1 MAKIDFERL
10 SFAVVDDNV
19 HMRRLVRTLLYS
31 FGSREIYEAEDG
43 ASGLEVVE
51 MYSPD
56 ILITDWAMPIFDG
69 LEFIQLIRNPD
80 ACKNA
85 YIPIIMLTGHADRRR
100 VLQARDSGVTEFLCK
115 PVSATA
121 LLQRIQSIVLNPRP
135 FVRNGSYFGPEVRQP
150 LAAGTK
156 SKMQLARGDAEEGG
170 AKAAKAQTAAPAETA
185 SVSKEA
191 AATAGEEVDDQSA
204 VFEV

>member
-1 MAKIDFERL
+1 MAKIDFDRL

-19 HMRRLVRTLLYS
+19 HMRRLIRTLLYS

-43 ASGLEVVE
+43 ASGLEIVE

-69 LEFIQLIRNPD
+69 LEFVQLIRNPD

-121 LLQRIQSIVLNPRP
+121 LYQRIKSIILNPRP
-135 FVRNGSYFGPEVRQP
+135 FVRNGSYFGPEIRQP
-150 LAAGTK
+150 LNNAPGTK
-156 SKMQLARGDAEEGG
+156 SRLQLARE
-170 AKAAKAQTAAPAETA
+170 KAAAHKVEKKK
-185 SVSKEA
+185 SGGS
-191 AATAGEEVDDQSA
+191 AGEPAADEADAAEGHESA
-204 VFEV
+204 VVEI

>member
-10 SFAVVDDNV
+10 NFAVVDDNV
-19 HMRRLVRTLLYS
+19 HMRRLVRTLIYS

-85 YIPIIMLTGHADRRR
+85 HIPIIMLTGHADRDR
-100 VLQARDSGVTEFLCK
+100 VIQARDSGVTEFLCK

-135 FVRNGSYFGPEVRQP
+135 FVRNGRYFGPEIRQP

-156 SKMQLARGDAEEGG
+156 SRMQLARGEVDESA
-170 AKAAKAQTAAPAETA
+170 ARAAAKENP
-185 SVSKEA
+185 VPDGKEA
-191 AATAGEEVDDQSA
+191 GGTEEQDA

>member
-1 MAKIDFERL
+1 MAKIDFSRL

-19 HMRRLVRTLLYS
+19 HMRRLIRTLLYS
-31 FGSREIYEAEDG
+31 FGAREIYEAEDG

-51 MYSPD
+51 LYSPD

-69 LEFIQLIRNPD
+69 LEFVQLIRNPD

-121 LLQRIQSIVLNPRP
+121 LYERIKSIILNPRP
-135 FVRNGSYFGPEVRQP
+135 FVRSGGYFGPEIRQP
-150 LAAGTK
+150 LNNAPGTK
-156 SKMQLARGDAEEGG
+156 SRLQMAREKASGEKTMNESGG
-170 AKAAKAQTAAPAETA
+170 EP
-185 SVSKEA
+185 
-191 AATAGEEVDDQSA
+191 AGEPASSVVEL
-204 VFEV
+204 

>member
-1 MAKIDFERL
+1 MAKIDFDRL

-19 HMRRLVRTLLYS
+19 HMRRLIRTLLYS

-43 ASGLEVVE
+43 ASGLEIVE

-69 LEFIQLIRNPD
+69 LEFVQLIRNPD

-100 VLQARDSGVTEFLCK
+100 VLQARDSGVNEFLCK

-121 LLQRIQSIVLNPRP
+121 LYQRIKSIILNPRP
-135 FVRNGSYFGPEVRQP
+135 FVRNGSYFGPEIRQP
-150 LAAGTK
+150 LNNAPGTK
-156 SKMQLARGDAEEGG
+156 SRLQLARE
-170 AKAAKAQTAAPAETA
+170 KAA
-185 SVSKEA
+185 VSKENGKKA
-191 AATAGEEVDDQSA
+191 GGKSEQPAAEAADDTDGWDAATAEI
-204 VFEV
+204 